1 MNNFLFYSLL
11 WCVYLCLCVCVVIS
25 TNSWLDI
32 MKWYSFIPF
41 YALFSQMCHCYAKW
55 WFKWFFFYFTVLIS
69 RSLIFFPLSLVCLF
83 FRFFGAHYFSMICSL
98 GFGWLSVYDT
108 NYTTKFMDMNEIPK
122 QRTSRMKLLIFIEIA
137 SRYLCCFFAFF
148 SLSFRS
154 SHFRCD
160 DNNSDFAVAVGA
172 SVFLAR
178 WLWKMIS
185 TMNNINHNGPPI
197 YFVVLQSMEKTCT

>member
-1 MNNFLFYSLL
+1 MCIFVS
-11 WCVYLCLCVCVVIS
+11 VCVCVLLFRLIHGLIS
-25 TNSWLDI
+25 WNDTVLSHF
-32 MKWYSFIPF
+32 M
-41 YALFSQMCHCYAKW
+41 HCSLKCAIVMPNDGLND
-55 WFKWFFFYFTVLIS
+55 FFFTLLCS
-69 RSLIFFPLSLVCLF
+69 SLGLWFFFPLSLVCLF

-148 SLSFRS
+148 SLSLRS

-197 YFVVLQSMEKTCT
+197 YFVILQSMEKTCT